1 MLKNYLKIAVRNL
14 FKHKLYSF
22 INIFG
27 LSIGI
32 TCCLLIFLFVKHELS
47 FNDFQQ
53 NSENIFRLVRVAND
67 GKVIRDIGITSAPFA
82 PALLNDYPF
91 DIKDAVRVFPNDGL
105 VSYGEKSFRE
115 KRFYLADHNF
125 FEIFSFPLL
134 SGNGSSVLKNPNDVV
149 ISESMARKYF
159 GDKDPT
165 GKTLMVD
172 KSYSFKVTGIFKNIP
187 ENSHLKFDFIAS
199 IKFFEAFDSFNEW
212 WNNSL
217 VTYVVLSNPSVKEF
231 LEPKL
236 SAFMNKYFGDHF
248 KTTGMPMELK
258 LEPFEKIYF
267 NNETQFD
274 PLLHGDKN
282 NIYIFSGIGL
292 FILAIACINFMNLA
306 TARSAERR
314 KEVGLRKVIGANRRN
329 LIIQFIGESIILTSV
344 SVLISLLLAELSLP
358 IFNSLTELKLKFPYS
373 LSVFPA
379 VLISITLIVG
389 VISGSYPAVF
399 LSSLQPVS
407 ILKGR
412 INKSGR
418 SIQLRKLLVVLQFS
432 LSILLI
438 VSTLIIK
445 EQMNFLS
452 EKKLGF
458 DKEQVLFFNLDNREL
473 RESAE
478 ILRDEL
484 IRQPFVVSA
493 SAMTGLPGG
502 YHDNY
507 AYKAEGEHNF
517 TRMRNVFTDFGY
529 LSTLGLKL
537 KTGRNFSKEF
547 STDKY
552 SVILNEKSVK
562 TFGWEID
569 EALGKRILINLLDS
583 TYRTVIG
590 VVEDYHFIS
599 LKQKIEPLV
608 IAAVP
613 DYRVIAVKI
622 KPGNLPGYIKEIENI
637 YSRFSPGYPFE
648 YQFLDDS
655 FNQLYTSEKK
665 QEDIF
670 SLFSFLAIFISCLGL
685 FGLASFS
692 AEQRIKEIGIRK
704 VLGATVPEIF
714 VLISTQF
721 LKLVVVANVIAWP
734 FAYFLMDKWLEDF
747 EYRINIA
754 LWTFIIAGISALMI
768 AVITVSYQAIKAATA
783 NPVKSLRYE

>member
-1 MLKNYLKIAVRNL
+1 
-14 FKHKLYSF
+14 
-22 INIFG
+22 
-27 LSIGI
+27 
-32 TCCLLIFLFVKHELS
+32 
-47 FNDFQQ
+47 
-53 NSENIFRLVRVAND
+53 
-67 GKVIRDIGITSAPFA
+67 
-82 PALLNDYPF
+82 
-91 DIKDAVRVFPNDGL
+91 
-105 VSYGEKSFRE
+105 
-115 KRFYLADHNF
+115 
-125 FEIFSFPLL
+125 
-134 SGNGSSVLKNPNDVV
+134 
-149 ISESMARKYF
+149 
-159 GDKDPT
+159 
-165 GKTLMVD
+165 
-172 KSYSFKVTGIFKNIP
+172 
-187 ENSHLKFDFIAS
+187 
-199 IKFFEAFDSFNEW
+199 
-212 WNNSL
+212 
-217 VTYVVLSNPSVKEF
+217 
-231 LEPKL
+231 
-236 SAFMNKYFGDHF
+236 
-248 KTTGMPMELK
+248 
-258 LEPFEKIYF
+258 
-267 NNETQFD
+267 
-274 PLLHGDKN
+274 
-282 NIYIFSGIGL
+282 
-292 FILAIACINFMNLA
+292 
-306 TARSAERR
+306 
-314 KEVGLRKVIGANRRN
+314 
-329 LIIQFIGESIILTSV
+329 
-344 SVLISLLLAELSLP
+344 
-358 IFNSLTELKLKFPYS
+358 
-373 LSVFPA
+373 
-379 VLISITLIVG
+379 
-389 VISGSYPAVF
+389 
-399 LSSLQPVS
+399 
-407 ILKGR
+407 
-412 INKSGR
+412 
-418 SIQLRKLLVVLQFS
+418 
-432 LSILLI
+432 
-438 VSTLIIK
+438 
-445 EQMNFLS
+445 
-452 EKKLGF
+452 
-458 DKEQVLFFNLDNREL
+458 
-473 RESAE
+473 
-478 ILRDEL
+478 
-484 IRQPFVVSA
+484 
-493 SAMTGLPGG
+493 
-502 YHDNY
+502 
-507 AYKAEGEHNF
+507 HNF

-622 KPGNLPGYIKEIENI
+622 KPANLPGYIKEIENI